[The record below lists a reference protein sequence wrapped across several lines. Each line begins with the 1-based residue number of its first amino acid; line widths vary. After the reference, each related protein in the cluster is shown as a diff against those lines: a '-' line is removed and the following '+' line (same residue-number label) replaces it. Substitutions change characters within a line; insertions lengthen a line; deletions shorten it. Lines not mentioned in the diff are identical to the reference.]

1 MTVRPMIA
9 VAAIGVASVIGS
21 CGEVDSTS
29 SSEETT
35 ETIAAGDQPAG
46 EAESEMAAVEQ
57 RVAEAEAAAEEAQA
71 KADAAEE
78 RAVAAETRAMEAEE
92 RAATA
97 ETRVSDLRDTVNELN
112 TQLAEAN
119 TPPPVSAPP
128 APPEP
133 NDPYLITSGVIED
146 GYHVG
151 YLVSSGLDTFSFDM
165 AEILADGSWKNVN
178 PKIRTLPVNPVVN
191 YVYGAPAGVPIELY
205 VENQRVLWVY
215 WI

>member
-1 MTVRPMIA
+1 MTVRPVIA
-9 VAAIGVASVIGS
+9 VAAIGVVLVIGS
-21 CGEVDSTS
+21 CGEVDSTP

-35 ETIAAGDQPAG
+35 ETVAADDQPAS
-46 EAESEMAAVEQ
+46 EAESELAAVEQ
-57 RVAEAEAAAEEAQA
+57 RVAEAEAAAAEAQEE
-71 KADAAEE
+71 ADAAEE
-78 RAVAAETRAMEAEE
+78 RAVAAETRAAEAEE

-97 ETRVSDLRDTVNELN
+97 ETRVSDLRDTINELN
-112 TQLAEAN
+112 TQLADAT
-119 TPPPVSAPP
+119 TPPPAT

-133 NDPYLITSGVIED
+133 NDPYLIPSGVIED

-151 YLVSSGLDTFSFDM
+151 YLVSSGVDTFSFDM
-165 AEILADGSWKNVN
+165 AEILEDGSWKNVN
-178 PKIRTLPVNPVVN
+178 PKIRTLPVNSAVN